1 MHNPT
6 STRQQAG
13 ELTIQLS
20 VHVQHPASSTGNVSE
35 ITPKLHACGAETRR
49 SCDLLTISHHVPLS
63 PRRAPPPPFLTSPP
77 HVSPHNS
84 PFSLDLS
91 PFPHLSPLQVVD
103 LRAEVSRLK
112 GQLEDTETARA
123 KAVTAVEAQRDAA
136 VERQEELSE
145 DLRRARQA
153 AERLTVSEE
162 DAVIAVEKDLRAKHE
177 RDVAA
182 LQDRASKAEERVRQD
197 GVCVFLLAS
206 FGA

>member
-1 MHNPT
+1 M
-6 STRQQAG
+6 
-13 ELTIQLS
+13 
-20 VHVQHPASSTGNVSE
+20 
-35 ITPKLHACGAETRR
+35 
-49 SCDLLTISHHVPLS
+49 
-63 PRRAPPPPFLTSPP
+63 
-77 HVSPHNS
+77 
-84 PFSLDLS
+84 
-91 PFPHLSPLQVVD
+91 
-103 LRAEVSRLK
+103 SRLK

-145 DLRRARQA
+145 DIRRARQA

-197 GVCVFLLAS
+197 GVCYCWLLS
-206 FGA
+206 GRRVY